1 MQIIL
6 LEKIRNLGELG
17 DQVNVKPGYGRNYLI
32 PRGKAAVANAK
43 NKAEFEARRAELE
56 KLQAVA
62 FTEAKARAE
71 KLAGATVQIVRKV
84 GEEGKLFGSVGS
96 HDIAEAM
103 AAAGFVL
110 ARAEIHM
117 PEGPIKAVGDFEI
130 PVSLHAE
137 VHLKIIVSVIGEP

>member
-56 KLQAVA
+56 KAQAVA
-62 FTEAKARAE
+62 LTEAKARAE
-71 KLAGATVQIVRKV
+71 KMTGATVQIVRKV
-84 GEEGKLFGSVGS
+84 GEEGKLFGSVGT

-103 AAAGFVL
+103 TAAGFPL
-110 ARAEIHM
+110 ERAEIHM
-117 PEGPIKAVGDFEI
+117 PEGPIKAVGDVEI

-137 VHLKIIVSVIGEP
+137 VHLKIIVSVVGEP

>member
-1 MQIIL
+1 MQVIL

-43 NKAEFEARRAELE
+43 NKAELELRRAELE
-56 KLQAVA
+56 KTQLVA
-62 FTEAKARAE
+62 LDEAKARAE

-84 GEEGKLFGSVGS
+84 GEEGKLFGSVGT

-103 AAAGFVL
+103 TAAGFTL

>member
-1 MQIIL
+1 MQVLL
-6 LEKIRNLGELG
+6 LEKIRNLGDLG

-32 PRGKAAVANAK
+32 PRGKAAAANAK

-56 KLQAVA
+56 KARAVT
-62 FTEAKARAE
+62 FTEAKVRAE
-71 KLAGATVQIVRKV
+71 KMAGATVQIVRKV
-84 GEEGKLFGSVGS
+84 GEEGKLFGSVGT

-103 AAAGFVL
+103 TAAGFPL